1 MPKLRAQ
8 SYKLFELIQIGSAEI
23 EYYYSERS
31 NKFPFD
37 VGRFRG
43 VGNMYLFTQKEKA
56 FDLLFCVNPPGLQAY
71 SVVRG

>member
-31 NKFPFD
+31 DKPTFGIG
-37 VGRFRG
+37 VFRG
-43 VGNMYLFTQKEKA
+43 NVKVYSRKKRR
-56 FDLLFCVNPPGLQAY
+56 LLTFSFA
-71 SVVRG
+71 